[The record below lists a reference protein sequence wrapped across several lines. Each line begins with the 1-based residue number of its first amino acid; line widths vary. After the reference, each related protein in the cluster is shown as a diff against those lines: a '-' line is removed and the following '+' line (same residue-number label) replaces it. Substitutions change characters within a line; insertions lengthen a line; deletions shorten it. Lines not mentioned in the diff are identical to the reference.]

1 MFAQNSGRPKPFE
14 VSIGYYGGKGGAV
27 GEVFIAGSKSGT
39 DFDGVCRDSAV
50 LLSLALQY
58 GVSLETIGHAVT
70 RNSDGSP
77 STIVGKIVDELTKK
91 VSA

>member
-1 MFAQNSGRPKPFE
+1 MFAQNNGRPKPFE
-14 VSIGYYGGKGGAV
+14 VSVGFYHGGDV

-77 STIVGKIVDELTKK
+77 STIVGRIVDELAKK
-91 VSA
+91 ANA